1 MKNVFEYPDLRSAAD
16 LDFEIKI
23 ALPLF
28 ETQRTP
34 FFCLWAL
41 FEKIAKKR

>member
-1 MKNVFEYPDLRSAAD
+1 MKNAFEYPDLRSDAD
-16 LDFEIKI
+16 LDFETKI

-34 FFCLWAL
+34 FLFFFAYGHCL
-41 FEKIAKKR
+41 KK

>member
-1 MKNVFEYPDLRSAAD
+1 MRRNKMKNVFEYPDLRSDAD
-16 LDFEIKI
+16 LDFETKI

-34 FFCLWAL
+34 FFLL
-41 FEKIAKKR
+41 MGTV